1 MVLDQKVVDRFRS
14 LENELATKFP
24 DARIEAEA
32 LGRGIADPRAANA
45 DAIWTKVWD
54 KPLFANTKVAIGKA
68 MTEKLGPYMAQAW
81 QHWGADEAEFKI
93 RKIAK
98 GSSSAAFEAVTY
110 LAKKIR
116 QDTNIAMHRL
126 FAIQGAAGALRNRNK
141 KSAAP
146 YADLVD
152 YDPGD
157 LVPMVQR
164 EMGSG
169 WGHITVLH
177 FLTDLGLAC
186 KPDLHL
192 VRTVRH
198 LGMALDLR
206 DRKVPSLADSIMIN
220 RRVRSLVES
229 LDGSFDPARLRY
241 VDKTLMDISMRGLI
255 REEVPSNT

>member
-1 MVLDQKVVDRFRS
+1 
-14 LENELATKFP
+14 
-24 DARIEAEA
+24 
-32 LGRGIADPRAANA
+32 
-45 DAIWTKVWD
+45 
-54 KPLFANTKVAIGKA
+54 VAIGKA

-93 RKIAK
+93 RKIAM

-206 DRKVPSLADSIMIN
+206 DRKVPSLADSMMIN